1 MVTDI
6 AGEVVAII
14 DGQEIVLPDITL
26 TSDDSP
32 KPLRYTVHLFLLDIV
47 LELGTAYNLLDDLY
61 FNKVERTA
69 TVSLDNTI
77 SYEDEIIPLLSL
89 YETNFNSKL
98 VRQATYSIKYKK
110 FSSIMPVL
118 NLAKQ
123 DGFVSCIRQI
133 LYQITPIECKISITY
148 ATTGLNMMMT
158 YSWSAGRKTS
168 MVLFNYNQ
176 LIDFLDNVRQAL
188 QKKVTNS

>member
-14 DGQEIVLPDITL
+14 DGQEIILPDITL
-26 TSDDSP
+26 TSEDSP
-32 KPLRYTVHLFLLDIV
+32 KRLEYVIHLFLLDIV

-61 FNKVERTA
+61 FNKIERTA
-69 TVSLDNTI
+69 TISLNNSI

-89 YETNFNSKL
+89 YETNFQLKS

-110 FSSIMPVL
+110 FSSIIPVL

-123 DGFVSCIRQI
+123 DGFITCVRQM
-133 LYQITPIECKISITY
+133 LYEITPIECKLSINY
-148 ATTGLNMMMT
+148 ASTNSNIMIN
-158 YSWSAGRKTS
+158 YSWSGGRKTA
-168 MVLFNYNQ
+168 MILFNYNQ
-176 LIDFLDNVRQAL
+176 LIDFLNNVRQAL
-188 QKKVTNS
+188 QKKVVNS